1 MHCVHAHV
9 CMFICLCVSAHM
21 RMLICKCVCVCVFS
35 KLGRLAVP
43 ADQKW
48 KSVFDECWRRLDCD
62 SPGQGDRKRAWEK
75 IAVTLTT
82 GHRNG

>member
-1 MHCVHAHV
+1 MCIVFMHMFVCLFVCV
-9 CMFICLCVSAHM
+9 FLPI
-21 RMLICKCVCVCVFS
+21 CVCLSVSVCVFS